1 MYMVQ
6 ENVSLMQK
14 ILSVVAIIENDVGAT
29 VPINF

>member
-1 MYMVQ
+1 MYMVH

-14 ILSVVAIIENDVGAT
+14 ILPVVVIIEHDVGAT